1 VGERRLYDH
10 NGNRPDNFEEGS
22 SAEGG
27 SCISAIDLGD
37 GRGTSG
43 SSKAAERF
51 WSLGAAILLPRGSCN
66 DRTCI
71 MWDWIL
77 PASPFNEATKKIA
90 EASLVANAERSDKE
104 YGE

>member
-1 VGERRLYDH
+1 
-10 NGNRPDNFEEGS
+10 
-22 SAEGG
+22 
-27 SCISAIDLGD
+27 
-37 GRGTSG
+37 
-43 SSKAAERF
+43 
-51 WSLGAAILLPRGSCN
+51 
-66 DRTCI
+66 